1 MKEGLFEQHNA
12 ARWRELDQAIDALEA
27 GRPDPRAAELPR
39 RFREVCADLAL
50 ARSRVYGL
58 PLVERLNTLV
68 IRCHRVLYRGGGVGW
83 EAVARFLAGGFSAR
97 VRAEWRLFWFCSA
110 LFWLPFFAM
119 MLSVHSDVGWVQS
132 VLGQEGMAAMEE
144 MYGGEQ
150 RQLEHLRS
158 EYGSNFMMFCHY
170 IQNNVGI
177 DFRIFAGGVAAGLG
191 TVFFLLFNGVYI
203 GAAAGYANYACDPV
217 SFWSF
222 VSSHSAPE
230 LVGMVVAGMAG
241 MRLGLGILKPGRL
254 PRRRALGV
262 AAKEALPLLAG
273 AGLLTT
279 LAAVVEGFW
288 SAQALPAA
296 VKYTAGVAG
305 WAAVAAWLLLA
316 GRGRASAVPPAE

>member
-1 MKEGLFEQHNA
+1 MKEGAFEQQNA
-12 ARWRELDQAIDALEA
+12 ARWKELDQLVDALES
-27 GRPDPRAAELPR
+27 GRVDPRAADLPR

-58 PLVERLNTLV
+58 ALVERLNTLV
-68 IRCHRVLYRGGGVGW
+68 IRCHRVLYRGGGIRW
-83 EAVARFLAGGFSAR
+83 EMVARFLAGGFSAR

-110 LFWLPFFAM
+110 LFWLPFFA
-119 MLSVHSDVGWVQS
+119 LLVSVRADVGWVQA
-132 VLGQEGMAAMEE
+132 VLGQEGMAAMEQ

-150 RQLEHLRS
+150 QQLAHLRS

-177 DFRIFAGGVAAGLG
+177 DFRIFAGGMAAGLG

-217 SFWSF
+217 AFWSF

-254 PRRRALGV
+254 PRRRAIAV
-262 AAKEALPLLAG
+262 AAKQALPLVAG

-279 LAAVVEGFW
+279 AAAVVEGFW
-288 SAQALPAA
+288 SAQALPPA
-296 VKYTAGVAG
+296 VKYAAGITG
-305 WAAVAAWLLLA
+305 WVLVGAWLLWA
-316 GRGRASAVPPAE
+316 GRGRGAAT